1 MRPYIQAL
9 MEEQNELEYR
19 ISRTK
24 KTTNKFSL
32 DRQERAMLMDQLHTM
47 RRYDKILS
55 QRILYALQDALA
67 NLNESIDNG
76 KRFKLNDSEKIFGF
90 NDAACANICRVSEVT
105 FQQWKYGQMSFPA
118 WAAAKLGRELNF
130 DVSRVDWPRKRSANA
145 GGQS

>member
-24 KTTNKFSL
+24 KATSKFSL

-55 QRILYALQDALA
+55 QRILYALQEDG
-67 NLNESIDNG
+67 NE
-76 KRFKLNDSEKIFGF
+76 REKEH
-90 NDAACANICRVSEVT
+90 DE
-105 FQQWKYGQMSFPA
+105 Y
-118 WAAAKLGRELNF
+118 
-130 DVSRVDWPRKRSANA
+130 
-145 GGQS
+145 

>member
-1 MRPYIQAL
+1 M
-9 MEEQNELEYR
+9 
-19 ISRTK
+19 RTK
-24 KTTNKFSL
+24 FSADGTDYTPPPEL
-32 DRQERAMLMDQLHTM
+32 QTEENHVTLLQQDLLRTEAENQAIRVTLEQYRQ
-47 RRYDKILS
+47 
-55 QRILYALQDALA
+55 ALQDALA

-76 KRFKLNDSEKIFGF
+76 KRFKLNDIEKIFGF

-130 DVSRVDWPRKRSANA
+130 DVARVDWPRKRSANA

>member
-24 KTTNKFSL
+24 KTTSKFSL

-55 QRILYALQDALA
+55 QRILYALQED
-67 NLNESIDNG
+67 ESE
-76 KRFKLNDSEKIFGF
+76 REKEH
-90 NDAACANICRVSEVT
+90 DE
-105 FQQWKYGQMSFPA
+105 Y
-118 WAAAKLGRELNF
+118 
-130 DVSRVDWPRKRSANA
+130 
-145 GGQS
+145 